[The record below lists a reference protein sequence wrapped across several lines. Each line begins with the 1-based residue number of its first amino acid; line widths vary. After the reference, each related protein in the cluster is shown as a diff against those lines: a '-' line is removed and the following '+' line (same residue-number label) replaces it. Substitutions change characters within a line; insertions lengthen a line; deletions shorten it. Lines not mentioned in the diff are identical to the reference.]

1 MGKPRYGGL
10 TLSHPLLVAPL
21 ISPHLLPR
29 WGLFIFT
36 NPHYFRWMDEIIK
49 LSDEITKKR
58 GLRLILTKDKARQS
72 KTDLIARLI
81 LNGPLFVVSGDEWLP
96 AYELSRMVRA
106 QTTKIREVMNRL
118 RSVRASTCFRLFDS
132 LASIPSNG
140 EPILALE
147 LLHTFYDSDI
157 SLSTRLLRLRQCCQE
172 LKRLA
177 FYRPVI
183 AMIREIESEDYETFY
198 SILSP
203 ITDRTVTLGTEVE
216 PFKQPALF

>member
-1 MGKPRYGGL
+1 
-10 TLSHPLLVAPL
+10 
-21 ISPHLLPR
+21 
-29 WGLFIFT
+29 
-36 NPHYFRWMDEIIK
+36 MDEIIK
-49 LSDEITKKR
+49 FSDEITKKR
-58 GLRLILTKDKARQS
+58 GLSLILTKDRARQS

-96 AYELSRMVRA
+96 SYELSRMVRA

-132 LASIPSNG
+132 LSSIPSNG
-140 EPILALE
+140 EPILGLE

-157 SLSTRLLRLRQCCQE
+157 LLNTRLLRLRQCCQE

-183 AMIREIESEDYETFY
+183 AVIREVEGDEYQTFY
-198 SILSP
+198 SILCS
-203 ITDRTVTLGTEVE
+203 IAERTVTLGTEPE
-216 PFKQPALF
+216 PVKQPALF